1 MHITF
6 SPAGKPVRCCNIHT
20 TYAKTVHL
28 FAAAKACHLERR
40 ELLLNHLDF
49 RCAEEQGK
57 RKNERNWQQDAQ
69 GGYDWGHKETE
80 KKNIM
85 QEMHC

>member
-57 RKNERNWQQDAQ
+57 
-69 GGYDWGHKETE
+69 E
-80 KKNIM
+80 KMREIGSKMLKAGTTGDIKKQINKI
-85 QEMHC
+85 